1 MSNYKSRIAELPKGL
16 IESKMY
22 ELTYAA
28 SITQS
33 ELRAYGG
40 LL

>member
-1 MSNYKSRIAELPKGL
+1 MLNDKPRIAELPKGL

-28 SITQS
+28 SITPSAQRS
-33 ELRAYGG
+33 NGG
-40 LL
+40 SL